1 MRDCIVMSEFRCF
14 VCNVCFK
21 SKMNLEK
28 HNTNSK
34 LHLKRVASSETST
47 HICDCGKKYSYRQ
60 SLHLHKKRCQI
71 NPSTQQKLEKKIE
84 NLQNQIEQLLIA
96 QTGNNTIATTTNNI
110 GTQNNNVHITVNA
123 FGKENV
129 DYITNKVCLQIVN
142 QVFNSIHTA
151 AHIVFFNPDHP
162 ENHNIKIPNKKEP
175 YAMVMKD
182 NQQWEI
188 MDRKK
193 AIAEMTQK
201 SYHVV
206 EESYGKVQNQVKQ
219 SKQVNFQKFRDQMDE
234 QDPNLLKRVQNELE
248 MKVLG
253 ATRRENLI

>member
-1 MRDCIVMSEFRCF
+1 MSEFKCL
-14 VCNVCFK
+14 VCNLFFK
-21 SKMNLEK
+21 SKKNLEK
-28 HNTNSK
+28 HTTNSK
-34 LHLKRVASSETST
+34 FHFKRISSYT
-47 HICDCGKKYSYRQ
+47 HPAGHVCECGKQYSYRQ
-60 SLHLHKKRCQI
+60 SLHLHKKGCNQ
-71 NPSTQQKLEKKIE
+71 NSSDEEKLKAKIE

-96 QTGNNTIATTTNNI
+96 QASSPATSTTNNI
-110 GTQNNNVHITVNA
+110 GTQNNNVHITINA

-129 DYITNKVCLQIVN
+129 DYITNKICLQIVN
-142 QVFNSIHTA
+142 QVFNSVHTA

-182 NQQWEI
+182 NQKWEI

-201 SYHVV
+201 SYNVV
-206 EESYGKVQNQVKQ
+206 EDSFVKVQDLVKPT
-219 SKQVNFQKFRDQMDE
+219 KQHNFQKFREKMDE
-234 QDPNLLKRVQNELE
+234 QDPGLLKRLHNELE

-253 ATRRENLI
+253 ATRKES

>member
-1 MRDCIVMSEFRCF
+1 MEEFRCA
-14 VCNVCFK
+14 VCNLGFK
-21 SKMNLEK
+21 SRKNLEK
-28 HNTNSK
+28 HTSNSK
-34 LHLKRVASSETST
+34 LHMKRISSSETENQP
-47 HICDCGKKYSYRQ
+47 HVCECGKHYSYRQ
-60 SLHLHKKRCQI
+60 SLHLHKKRCKF
-71 NPSTQQKLEKKIE
+71 NPSTQQNLETKIE
-84 NLQNQIEQLLIA
+84 KLQNQIEQLLIA
-96 QTGNNTIATTTNNI
+96 QTNNSTTNNNNI
-110 GTQNNNVHITVNA
+110 GTQNNNVHITINA

-151 AHIVFFNPDHP
+151 AHVVFFNPDHP

-175 YAMVMKD
+175 YAMVMKA

-206 EESYGKVQNQVKQ
+206 EESFEKVQDLVKQ
-219 SKQVNFQKFRDQMDE
+219 SKHENFQKFRDKMDE
-234 QDPNLLKRVQNELE
+234 QDPGLLKRLHNELE

-253 ATRRENLI
+253 ATRKIEVI

>member
-1 MRDCIVMSEFRCF
+1 
-14 VCNVCFK
+14 
-21 SKMNLEK
+21 
-28 HNTNSK
+28 
-34 LHLKRVASSETST
+34 
-47 HICDCGKKYSYRQ
+47 
-60 SLHLHKKRCQI
+60 
-71 NPSTQQKLEKKIE
+71 
-84 NLQNQIEQLLIA
+84 
-96 QTGNNTIATTTNNI
+96 
-110 GTQNNNVHITVNA
+110 
-123 FGKENV
+123 
-129 DYITNKVCLQIVN
+129 
-142 QVFNSIHTA
+142 
-151 AHIVFFNPDHP
+151 VFFNPDHP

-206 EESYGKVQNQVKQ
+206 EESYGKVQNQVKP

-253 ATRRENLI
+253 ATRRENII

>member
-1 MRDCIVMSEFRCF
+1 MTEYRCT

-28 HNTNSK
+28 HMANSK
-34 LHLKRVASSETST
+34 LHFKRLSAAESSQFVCE
-47 HICDCGKKYSYRQ
+47 CGKQYSYRQ
-60 SLHLHKKRCQI
+60 SLHLHKKKCEVSP
-71 NPSTQQKLEKKIE
+71 PSNQNKLETKIE
-84 NLQNQIEQLLIA
+84 KLQTQIEQLLIA
-96 QTGNNTIATTTNNI
+96 QACNPTTNTNNI
-110 GTQNNNVHITVNA
+110 GTQNNNVHITINA

-182 NQQWEI
+182 NQKWEI

-201 SYHVV
+201 TYHVV
-206 EESYGKVQNQVKQ
+206 EESFEKVQDQVKP
-219 SKQVNFQKFRDQMDE
+219 SKYDNFQKFRDKMDE
-234 QDPNLLKRVQNELE
+234 QDPGLLKRLHNELE
-248 MKVLG
+248 IKVLG
-253 ATRRENLI
+253 ATRTES

>member
-1 MRDCIVMSEFRCF
+1 MTEFRCI
-14 VCNVCFK
+14 VCNLLFK

-28 HNTNSK
+28 HITNSK
-34 LHLKRVASSETST
+34 QHLKRISSCDSFT
-47 HICDCGKKYSYRQ
+47 HVCECGKQYSYRQ
-60 SLHLHKKRCQI
+60 SLHLHKKKCNI
-71 NPSTQQKLEKKIE
+71 NPSTQQKLETKIE
-84 NLQNQIEQLLIA
+84 RLQNQIEQLLIA
-96 QTGNNTIATTTNNI
+96 QTNSSTMSTTNI
-110 GTQNNNVHITVNA
+110 GTQNNNVNITVNA

-142 QVFNSIHTA
+142 QVFNSVHTA

-182 NQQWEI
+182 NQKWEI

-206 EESYGKVQNQVKQ
+206 EESFEKVQDQVKP
-219 SKQVNFQKFRDQMDE
+219 SKHDNFQKFRSKMDE
-234 QDPNLLKRVQNELE
+234 EDPLLMKRLHNELE

-253 ATRRENLI
+253 ATRKES

>member
-1 MRDCIVMSEFRCF
+1 
-14 VCNVCFK
+14 
-21 SKMNLEK
+21 LEDQIE
-28 HNTNSK
+28 K
-34 LHLKRVASSETST
+34 LQT
-47 HICDCGKKYSYRQ
+47 
-60 SLHLHKKRCQI
+60 
-71 NPSTQQKLEKKIE
+71 
-84 NLQNQIEQLLIA
+84 QIEQLLIA
-96 QTGNNTIATTTNNI
+96 QASNPPTTTNTTNI
-110 GTQNNNVHITVNA
+110 GTQNNNVHITINA

-142 QVFNSIHTA
+142 QVFNSVHTA

-182 NQQWEI
+182 NQKWEI

-206 EESYGKVQNQVKQ
+206 EDSFGKVQDQVKP
-219 SKQVNFQKFRDQMDE
+219 SKQDNFKKFRDKMDE
-234 QDPNLLKRVQNELE
+234 QDPGLLKRLHNELE

-253 ATRRENLI
+253 ATRKET

>member
-1 MRDCIVMSEFRCF
+1 MSQEFRCI
-14 VCNVCFK
+14 VCNTGFK
-21 SKMNLEK
+21 SKKNLEK
-28 HNTNSK
+28 HTINSK
-34 LHLKRVASSETST
+34 LHLKRISSSDAEP
-47 HICDCGKKYSYRQ
+47 HQCECGKQYSYRQ
-60 SLHLHKKRCQI
+60 SLHLHKKRCKF
-71 NPSTQQKLEKKIE
+71 NPSTQQNLESKIE
-84 NLQNQIEQLLIA
+84 KLQNQIEQLLIA
-96 QTGNNTIATTTNNI
+96 QTCSSTTNI
-110 GTQNNNVHITVNA
+110 GTQNNNVHITINA

-206 EESYGKVQNQVKQ
+206 EESFEKVQNQVKP
-219 SKQVNFQKFRDQMDE
+219 SKQDNFQKFRDKMDE
-234 QDPNLLKRVQNELE
+234 QDPGLLKRLHNELE

-253 ATRRENLI
+253 ATRKES

>member
-1 MRDCIVMSEFRCF
+1 MVLYMTEHKCIVCNMS
-14 VCNVCFK
+14 FK

-28 HNTNSK
+28 HVANSK
-34 LHLKRVASSETST
+34 LHFKRSSKTADTSY
-47 HICDCGKKYSYRQ
+47 HICECGKQYSYRQ
-60 SLHLHKKRCQI
+60 SLHLHKKKCETS
-71 NPSTQQKLEKKIE
+71 PSSQKKLETKIE
-84 NLQNQIEQLLIA
+84 ILQNQIERLLIA
-96 QTGNNTIATTTNNI
+96 QANNTPPTNTTNTNNI
-110 GTQNNNVHITVNA
+110 GTQNNNVHITINA

-182 NQQWEI
+182 NQKWEI

-201 SYHVV
+201 SYNVV
-206 EESYGKVQNQVKQ
+206 EDSFEKVHDLVKP
-219 SKQVNFQKFRDQMDE
+219 SKQENFQKFREKMDE
-234 QDPNLLKRVQNELE
+234 QDPVLLKRVYNELE

-253 ATRRENLI
+253 ATRKES